1 MMTNTATIMIAAG
14 TGPAFIMASGSIT
27 NGNITIGTEATITT
41 ETAVTA
47 TAEDIMEE
55 NTMAA
60 VTMGAATAAITRNGS
75 FLLIFEEKLALREN
89 VLRF

>member
-1 MMTNTATIMIAAG
+1 
-14 TGPAFIMASGSIT
+14 
-27 NGNITIGTEATITT
+27 
-41 ETAVTA
+41 
-47 TAEDIMEE
+47 MEE